1 MPRHVKSHVVGPAT
15 DGQGARTTAY
25 LAIVPCVCVQCRRA
39 ILADDVFSRRSQH
52 VPVGTTGAVTTAPVC
67 VACRPLRVEGTTD
80 APAPTEGDHHER

>member
-25 LAIVPCVCVQCRRA
+25 LAIVPCICVQCRRA

-52 VPVGTTGAVTTAPVC
+52 VPVGSMRGVTAAPVC
-67 VACRPLRVEGTTD
+67 VACRPLRVEGATD
-80 APAPTEGDHHER
+80 APAPTEGKHHER